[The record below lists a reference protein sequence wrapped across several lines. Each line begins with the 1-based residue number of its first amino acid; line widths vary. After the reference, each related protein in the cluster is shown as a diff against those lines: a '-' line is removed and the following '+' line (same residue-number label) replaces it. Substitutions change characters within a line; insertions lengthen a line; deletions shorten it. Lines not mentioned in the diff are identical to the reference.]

1 MAQTD
6 DTSRN
11 DRYSSRITP
20 ARLCTAAPASV
31 MGNRGR
37 RHRCGRK
44 TGAVAVSIDPHRH
57 AFPAHAGRAAR
68 KRGESLPERWGVR
81 ITRGASDHA
90 RKANLAAHS
99 TPEARP
105 TQTKKPAVT
114 RGVAAGQSGAVRDS
128 GETSRS
134 KWAAQDSNL

>member
-1 MAQTD
+1 MRPKNR
-6 DTSRN
+6 RN
-11 DRYSSRITP
+11 
-20 ARLCTAAPASV
+20 
-31 MGNRGR
+31 R
-37 RHRCGRK
+37 RVDKLALHM
-44 TGAVAVSIDPHRH
+44 
-57 AFPAHAGRAAR
+57 RAAR
-68 KRGESLPERWGVR
+68 YASEAKAFPKGGAHQRN
-81 ITRGASDHA
+81 RGASDHA